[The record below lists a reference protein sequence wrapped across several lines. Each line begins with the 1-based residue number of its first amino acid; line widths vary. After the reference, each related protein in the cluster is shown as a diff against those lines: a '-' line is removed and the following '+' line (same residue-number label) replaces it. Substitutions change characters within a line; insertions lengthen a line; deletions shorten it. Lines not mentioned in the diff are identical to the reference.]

1 MARATPAT
9 QPRTPLTKERVLHA
23 AVALAERNGIEAMTM
38 RKLADELGVG
48 AMTLYYH
55 VPNKEQLLDAMVD
68 IVFGEIELPTTD
80 VDWRTAM
87 RRRALSTRAVLNR
100 HRWAVGLMESR
111 LTPGPNSLRLHD
123 AVLGCLGR
131 PASRSRRRSRPT
143 PSRTP
148 TSTALPS
155 RNGASRSRAPKSA
168 AVAEKQNRG
177 MQSSPRSV
185 SWASWRRSSPISL
198 RSSPDTWRRSATTSR
213 PRSCTASTSSSTHSS
228 CAVRR
233 PELAGPNDDELVD
246 A

>member
-1 MARATPAT
+1 M
-9 QPRTPLTKERVLHA
+9 LHA

-87 RRRALSTRAVLNR
+87 RRRALDPCRAQPPPLGR
-100 HRWAVGLMESR
+100 RADGIAADA
-111 LTPGPNSLRLHD
+111 GPNSLRLHD
-123 AVLGCLGR
+123 AVLGCLRR

-185 SWASWRRSSPISL
+185 SWASWRGVP
-198 RSSPDTWRRSATTSR
+198 PSR
-213 PRSCTASTSSSTHSS
+213 
-228 CAVRR
+228 
-233 PELAGPNDDELVD
+233 
-246 A
+246 